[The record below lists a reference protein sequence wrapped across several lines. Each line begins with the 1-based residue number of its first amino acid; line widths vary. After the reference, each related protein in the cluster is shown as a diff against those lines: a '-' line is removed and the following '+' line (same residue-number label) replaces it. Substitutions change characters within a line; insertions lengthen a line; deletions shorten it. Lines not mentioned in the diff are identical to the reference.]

1 LAAGNATVGNNLAS
15 SLRYFHHDHQ
25 GSTIAVTN
33 EAGVVIERMA
43 FDPWGKRRNI
53 NGLVDASD
61 SINGLT
67 TDRGYTGHEHL
78 DEMGIIHMNG
88 RVYDPLIGRFMSAD
102 PFIQAPDMLQSYN
115 RYAYVMNN
123 PLNLTDP
130 SGYWSFRSIFRAVAV
145 IAITY
150 FTAGAATS
158 YFAAQGAFTLTATG
172 FSLSAGASIA
182 TGAIAGFVGGVV
194 STGTLRGGVQ
204 GALTGALF
212 GAAGLAGGS
221 GEIGA
226 NSAARYAAHAAAGCI
241 SSVAGGGSCGSGAA
255 SSLLGKFTTNMIG
268 DSSII
273 SGDLARGVATT
284 IVGGIGSMIA
294 GGKFENGA
302 VTAAF
307 GYLFN
312 ELQNGR
318 GTLRQRLQSA
328 GYAETSYSDG
338 SYCNIQGGNGSCG
351 HAGAVSNDQTQAG
364 ASGGF
369 TAAALLGASMDVGPV
384 KSTDGSCAVM
394 RNVCVIGGPIFGAT
408 IDTTL
413 LNVSAGSPSDGW
425 SISFINKAAI
435 PVGGYSIAPGYG
447 SDGLT
452 LQAGRSFGTML
463 GWGVKAC
470 IQKWSHKFEQF
481 YKWKLRV

>member
-1 LAAGNATVGNNLAS
+1 
-15 SLRYFHHDHQ
+15 
-25 GSTIAVTN
+25 
-33 EAGVVIERMA
+33 
-43 FDPWGKRRNI
+43 
-53 NGLVDASD
+53 
-61 SINGLT
+61 
-67 TDRGYTGHEHL
+67 
-78 DEMGIIHMNG
+78 
-88 RVYDPLIGRFMSAD
+88 MSAD
-102 PFIQAPDMLQSYN
+102 PYIQAPDMLQSYN

-130 SGYWSFRSIFRAVAV
+130 SGYWSFRSIFRTVVA
-145 IAITY
+145 IAIAVY
-150 FTAGAATS
+150 APQFISSYLAQAAGAA
-158 YFAAQGAFTLTATG
+158 AA
-172 FSLSAGASIA
+172 AG
-182 TGAIAGFVGGVV
+182 
-194 STGTLRGGVQ
+194 
-204 GALTGALF
+204 LTGATAV
-212 GAAGLAGGS
+212 GAYAAG
-221 GEIGA
+221 
-226 NSAARYAAHAAAGCI
+226 YAAAYGAVSTAIISGAAAGFASALVSSGGDVRAAAVGALSGGLFAGVGASFSAGSTGSYLGHAATGCI
-241 SSVAGGGSCGSGAA
+241 TSVAGGGACGSGAVSA
-255 SSLLGKFTTNMIG
+255 VFGKF
-268 DSSII
+268 SSNHINF
-273 SGDLARGVATT
+273 GNVVANGIAAT
-284 IVGGIGSMIA
+284 VAGGAGAVIA
-294 GGKFENGA
+294 GGKFQNGA
-302 VTAAF
+302 VTAAY

-312 ELQNGR
+312 ELQHGR
-318 GTLRQRLQSA
+318 GTMRQRLQSA

-408 IDTTL
+408 VDTTL

-463 GWGVKAC
+463 GWGVKTC
-470 IQKWSHKFEQF
+470 IQTKGGSCAGN
-481 YKWKLRV
+481 